1 LKPLFEKEKELDKT
15 IVGIVTRNSARYIV
29 NFLVLLDLKA
39 QVDEVIVVDC
49 GSTDDT
55 IDLIE
60 KCVAALSAKE
70 KTFPVKII
78 QQDNADEGAAIR
90 RLIAEAKKRDAD
102 ALVLVEATGEY
113 DPADIPKILEP
124 IVKCDADLV
133 IGSRFTGDFRAENK
147 TKLSF
152 TERVWAKT
160 SNFVANIGATTK
172 VSDSQS
178 GLRAISKYAMD
189 MISLKRDNEAVKS
202 EMVADAEKQMIR
214 IQEVGIA
221 IWMKGSKQWF

>member
-1 LKPLFEKEKELDKT
+1 MPKKEKVLGKI
-15 IVGIVTRNSARYIV
+15 IVGIVARNSARCIAS
-29 NFLVLLDLKA
+29 FLVLLDLKA

-70 KTFPVKII
+70 KCFPVRII

-90 RLIAEAKKRDAD
+90 RLIAEAKKGNAD

-124 IVKCDADLV
+124 IVNCDADLV
-133 IGSRFTGDFRAENK
+133 IGSRFTGDERATNK
-147 TKLSF
+147 KRISF

-160 SNFVANIGATTK
+160 SNFVANLGATTNPF
-172 VSDSQS
+172 
-178 GLRAISKYAMD
+178 ASK
-189 MISLKRDNEAVKS
+189 SLYGKTS
-202 EMVADAEKQMIR
+202 
-214 IQEVGIA
+214 
-221 IWMKGSKQWF
+221 

>member
-1 LKPLFEKEKELDKT
+1 LPKKEKELEKI
-15 IVGIVTRNSARYIV
+15 IVGIITRNSAKYIV

-39 QVDEVIVVDC
+39 QINEVIVVDC

-60 KCVAALSAKE
+60 KCVVALSAKE

-78 QQDNADEGAAIR
+78 QQDNADEGAAR
-90 RLIAEAKKRDAD
+90 RLIAEAKKADAD

-113 DPADIPKILEP
+113 DPADITKILDP
-124 IVKCDADLV
+124 IVNCDADLV
-133 IGSRFTGDFRAENK
+133 IGSRFTGDERATNK
-147 TKLSF
+147 KRMFF

-178 GLRAISKYAMD
+178 GFRAISKYAMD
-189 MISLKRDNEAVKS
+189 MISLKRNNEAVKS

-214 IQEVGIA
+214 IQEVGIG
-221 IWMKGSKQWF
+221 IWMKGSVQWF